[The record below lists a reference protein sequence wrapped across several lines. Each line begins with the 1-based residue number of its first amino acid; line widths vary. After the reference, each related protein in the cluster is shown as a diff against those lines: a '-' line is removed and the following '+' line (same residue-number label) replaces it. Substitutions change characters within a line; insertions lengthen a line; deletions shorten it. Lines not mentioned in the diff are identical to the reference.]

1 MKKIKAAFIAIAI
14 IAALS
19 SAFAF
24 RPCATCQGSTQYY
37 WNGSGYV
44 QAGILGVTYYCQSG
58 PQWCTYYLANPNDP
72 NSYTGCQTGNYTPF

>member
-14 IAALS
+14 IVALS

-24 RPCATCQGSTQYY
+24 RPCVACQNATQYY

-44 QAGILGVTYYCQSG
+44 QAGILGVTYYCQTSAG
-58 PQWCTYYLANPNDP
+58 WCTYYLTNPNDP
-72 NSYTGCQTGNYTPF
+72 NSYGGCQPGSYTPF

>member
-24 RPCATCQGSTQYY
+24 RPCATCSGATQYY

-44 QAGILGVTYYCQSG
+44 QAGIYGVTYYCQSG
-58 PQWCTYYLANPNDP
+58 AGWCTYYIANPADP
-72 NSYTGCQTGNYTPF
+72 NSYTPCQSGGYTPF